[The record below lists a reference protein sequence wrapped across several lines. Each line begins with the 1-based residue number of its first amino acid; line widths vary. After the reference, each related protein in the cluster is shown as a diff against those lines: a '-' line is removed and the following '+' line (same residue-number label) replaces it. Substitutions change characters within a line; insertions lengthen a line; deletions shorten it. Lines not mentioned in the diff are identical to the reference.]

1 MHFLQISCSK
11 KMATTYFPFF
21 TLKPFDS
28 WKLDISVVY
37 GCRIIFPKEF
47 NKWRCLILKIILN
60 ALSRSLSIRLLN
72 FLIWNILTNGQQPN
86 SEAIKA
92 FIVILRLRMLMNC
105 EILGKTYNFLLTRLQ
120 IFVTWVSKSSLLFK
134 FIPNSLLSLLF
145 LITSLS
151 ILKGILSLLFLI
163 TSLSISHDQREDR
176 HSLLKRTSSPTFSKS
191 AIEFDELI
199 LIKRKKESLFL
210 NKPVHIRFSVL
221 LLSKNIL
228 LLLHLHA

>member
-1 MHFLQISCSK
+1 MIVENWTFLLCMVVELSISRSSINE
-11 KMATTYFPFF
+11 
-21 TLKPFDS
+21 DVWS
-28 WKLDISVVY
+28 W
-37 GCRIIFPKEF
+37 
-47 NKWRCLILKIILN
+47 KIILN
-60 ALSRSLSIRLLN
+60 ALSRSLSIRLFN

-105 EILGKTYNFLLTRLQ
+105 EILDKTYNFLLTRLQ

-176 HSLLKRTSSPTFSKS
+176 HSFLKRTSSPTFSKS
-191 AIEFDELI
+191 ANSTSIW
-199 LIKRKKESLFL
+199 RANS
-210 NKPVHIRFSVL
+210 N
-221 LLSKNIL
+221 
-228 LLLHLHA
+228 

>member
-1 MHFLQISCSK
+1 MVVELSISRSSINE
-11 KMATTYFPFF
+11 
-21 TLKPFDS
+21 DVWS
-28 WKLDISVVY
+28 W
-37 GCRIIFPKEF
+37 
-47 NKWRCLILKIILN
+47 KIILN
-60 ALSRSLSIRLLN
+60 ALSRSLSIRLFN

-105 EILGKTYNFLLTRLQ
+105 EILGKICNFLLTRLQ
-120 IFVTWVSKSSLLFK
+120 IFVTWVSKCSLSFK
-134 FIPNSLLSLLF
+134 FIPNSLLSLFF